1 LKNIVENLIDK
12 QGNKAFTQCLLVVI
26 YLLLYTTWTI
36 CSLGLISSYP
46 RNKVLIESKVVNFKE
61 EGMLGSTVDFKA
73 IYPVTAKDG
82 TEQNESRYFRLEV
95 YKY

>member
-1 LKNIVENLIDK
+1 VPVSSNLSAALQI
-12 QGNKAFTQCLLVVI
+12 QLGQFAQ
-26 YLLLYTTWTI
+26 
-36 CSLGLISSYP
+36 GLISSYP
-46 RNKVLIESKVVNFKE
+46 AGTKFLIESKVVNFKE

-82 TEQNESRYFRLEV
+82 TEQMKVDRLEV